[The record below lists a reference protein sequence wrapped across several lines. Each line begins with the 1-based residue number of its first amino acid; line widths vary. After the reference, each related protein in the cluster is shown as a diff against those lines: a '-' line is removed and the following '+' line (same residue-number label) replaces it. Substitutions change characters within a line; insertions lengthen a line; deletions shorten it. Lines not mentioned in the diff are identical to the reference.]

1 MYLRIFILF
10 LLLLD
15 SNSTEYIT
23 NQDIIKCVEEFNNYG
38 NPAMNIDTIKKE
50 HDLGETELESQSFSQ
65 QSNCKST
72 MDANSKDIFRSMKI
86 NDASKTPYSDAT
98 QVRHC

>member
-1 MYLRIFILF
+1 M
-10 LLLLD
+10 
-15 SNSTEYIT
+15 
-23 NQDIIKCVEEFNNYG
+23 EEFNNYG

-50 HDLGETELESQSFSQ
+50 HDLGETSLESQSFSQ